1 MADLIICSS
10 SKTLPRAGSSPV
22 EGQRD
27 RLTPVQ
33 GEEAGGIPHTS
44 HWAEELNKSGV
55 AGNTGFQAC
64 ET

>member
-1 MADLIICSS
+1 M
-10 SKTLPRAGSSPV
+10 